1 MATPSSDAG
10 FMMSDGPSRPAA
22 TTPKQRQYQ
31 RGSSARPRAP
41 PSESLA
47 APSDDEGDGFADDQI
62 PGRTRRGD
70 ASTIPRV
77 EDRIGITVQEHF
89 ENFIEEFMEDPLSS
103 GAPTPSAVTTDKF
116 YVAQIHNMRVYQLST
131 FYVNYSHVASYQNGG
146 LANAI
151 NTQYYRFLPFLTHA
165 LHNMIAKYEPQYF
178 REHRQATTSS
188 NQTTSGASNVGSA
201 SQSETQGSKTANQ
214 QTDKLFAI
222 AFYNLPLVSRVR
234 SLRAKN
240 IGQLLSI
247 SGTVTRTSEVRPELS
262 LATFSCQACRAI
274 IPNVEQTFRYT
285 EPTQCPNTECGN
297 RLAWTLDI
305 RQSTFVDWQKVRI
318 QENSSEIPTG
328 SMPRTMDVIMRGEI
342 VDRAKAGE
350 RCIFTGALIVV
361 PDVSQLGLPGVRP
374 TAIRD
379 DRNAPRNNDVGGSGV
394 SGLKSLGVRDLTYRL
409 AFLANMVTPD
419 TSTPGQS
426 ATRQVNDILNSMTQS
441 SAETADTVEEAQ
453 TAVLNSMTPSEID
466 ELREMVHSDHIYAR
480 LVKSLAPTVYGHEI
494 VKKGILLQLM
504 SGVHKTTAE
513 GMALRGDINICVVG
527 DPSTSKSQF
536 LKYVCS
542 FAPRAVYTS
551 GKASSAAGLTAAVV
565 KDEETGEFTI
575 EAGALM
581 LADNGICAIDEF
593 DKMDLVDQVAIHEA
607 MEQQTISIAKA
618 GIQATLNARTSILAA
633 ANPVSG
639 RYNRKTSLRA
649 NINMSAPIMSR
660 FDLFFVIL
668 DECNEAVDRHL
679 AEHIV
684 GIHALRDSAI
694 EPEFSTECLQRYI
707 RFARTFRPEF
717 TPEAKER
724 LVVKYKELRADDAQG
739 GVGKNSYRITVRQLE
754 SLIRLSEAI
763 AKANCVDEIA
773 PDFVDEAFNLLR
785 QSIIS
790 VEHDDVEMDDDDN
803 DDRPEDSATL
813 VAAANQA
820 SGAGAGAAEDEDVEG
835 DSPMGDDDEEDGEP
849 DADADAAAAPARP
862 KTAITYERYIAM
874 VNMMVERVNDDEA
887 AGAGEGVDGED
898 LVQWYLEQKEDE
910 LDGEEA
916 YHRELGIA
924 KMVLKKMVKDNILMA
939 VRGEGLAEGGDEAE
953 AADGGPEPSHKVVY
967 VLHPNCAV
975 EEY

>member
-1 MATPSSDAG
+1 
-10 FMMSDGPSRPAA
+10 
-22 TTPKQRQYQ
+22 
-31 RGSSARPRAP
+31 
-41 PSESLA
+41 
-47 APSDDEGDGFADDQI
+47 
-62 PGRTRRGD
+62 
-70 ASTIPRV
+70 
-77 EDRIGITVQEHF
+77 
-89 ENFIEEFMEDPLSS
+89 
-103 GAPTPSAVTTDKF
+103 
-116 YVAQIHNMRVYQLST
+116 MRVYQLST
-131 FYVNYSHVASYQNGG
+131 FYVNYDHVASYQNGG

-151 NTQYYRFLPFLTHA
+151 NTQYYRFLPFLTSA
-165 LHNMIAKYEPQYF
+165 LHNMIAKHEPQYF

-188 NQTTSGASNVGSA
+188 NQTTSGASNAGSA
-201 SQSETQGSKTANQ
+201 SQSESQGSKTANQ
-214 QTDKLFAI
+214 QTDKLFAL
-222 AFYNLPLVSRVR
+222 AFYNLPLVSRIR

-262 LATFSCQACRAI
+262 LATFDCEACRTTVS
-274 IPNVEQTFRYT
+274 NVEQTFRYT
-285 EPTQCPNTECGN
+285 EPTQCRNFECGN
-297 RLAWTLDI
+297 RLAWQLDI

-328 SMPRTMDVIMRGEI
+328 SMPRTMDVILRGEI

-374 TAIRD
+374 TAFRD
-379 DRNAPRNNDVGGSGV
+379 DRNGGRNNDVGGNGV

-419 TSTPGQS
+419 TTTPGQS
-426 ATRQVNDILNSMTQS
+426 ASRQVNEIINTMTQS
-441 SAETADTVEEAQ
+441 ATETTDSVDDAQ
-453 TAVLNSMTPSEID
+453 ASVLNSMTPSEIE
-466 ELREMVHSDHIYAR
+466 ELREMVHSDHIYSR
-480 LVKSLAPTVYGHEI
+480 LVKSIAPTVYGHEI

-513 GMALRGDINICVVG
+513 GMALRGDINICIVG

-551 GKASSAAGLTAAVV
+551 GKASSAAGLTAAVI

-593 DKMDLVDQVAIHEA
+593 DKMDIADQVAIHEA

-639 RYNRKTSLRA
+639 RYNRKMTLRA

-660 FDLFFVIL
+660 FDLFFVVL
-668 DECNEAVDRHL
+668 DECNESVDRHL

-684 GIHALRDSAI
+684 GLHALRDSAI

-717 TPEAKER
+717 TDEAKER
-724 LVVKYKELRADDAQG
+724 LVTKYKELRADDAQG
-739 GVGKNSYRITVRQLE
+739 GIGKNSYRITVRQLE

-763 AKANCVDEIA
+763 AKANCVEEIV
-773 PDFVDEAFNLLR
+773 PGFVDEAFNLLR

-790 VEHDDVEMDDDDN
+790 VEHDDVEMDDEYDE
-803 DDRPEDSATL
+803 PEDSAAL
-813 VAAANQA
+813 IAAADEA
-820 SGAGAGAAEDEDVEG
+820 SGVTAPSQQSRDAEG
-835 DSPMGDDDEEDGEP
+835 DEAMGDVNA
-849 DADADAAAAPARP
+849 DAETDADAAAAAARK
-862 KTAITYERYIAM
+862 KTAITYEKYIAM
-874 VNMMVERVNDDEA
+874 VNLIVSRVNDDEA
-887 AGAGEGVDGED
+887 NGAGEGVNGDD
-898 LVQWYLEQKEDE
+898 LVQWYLEQNEGELEDE
-910 LDGEEA
+910 ED
-916 YHRELGIA
+916 YHREMGIA
-924 KMVLKKMVKDNILMA
+924 KMVLKKMVKVCFA
-939 VRGEGLAEGGDEAE
+939 LARISFIFSCPLPRLYLNKFSNGFFQ
-953 AADGGPEPSHKVVY
+953 SQ
-967 VLHPNCAV
+967 
-975 EEY
+975 